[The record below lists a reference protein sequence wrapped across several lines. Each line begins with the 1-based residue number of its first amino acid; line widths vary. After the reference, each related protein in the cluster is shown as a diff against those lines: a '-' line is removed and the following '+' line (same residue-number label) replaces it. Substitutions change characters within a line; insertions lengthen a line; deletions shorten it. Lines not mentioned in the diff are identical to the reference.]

1 MDRKYFRFLRLLYKT
16 LNTCVEVLS
25 ELEDLAYMNV
35 YIKDFWLNAANCDK
49 HFLWYS
55 VNQEFLLA
63 YKPKKLSNIVEFSF
77 I

>member
-35 YIKDFWLNAANCDK
+35 SFKDFWLNAANCDK
-49 HFLWYS
+49 HFL
-55 VNQEFLLA
+55 
-63 YKPKKLSNIVEFSF
+63 
-77 I
+77 